1 MRETGAFGL
10 HGRALNNAPVGGVV
24 ALPTFTALETPLPA
38 FAPALGVRAMW
49 TLMDKTKRALWE
61 FVEIAFLAVLAL
73 VLIFLLLGPS
83 AGAYVVS
90 VADNVSKF
98 ASTASSGVLGIV
110 IVLAI
115 GYLALRRVNPDGKTR
130 A

>member
-1 MRETGAFGL
+1 
-10 HGRALNNAPVGGVV
+10 
-24 ALPTFTALETPLPA
+24 
-38 FAPALGVRAMW
+38 MW

-83 AGAYVVS
+83 AGTYVAS

-98 ASTASSGVLGIV
+98 ASTASSGVLGVV

-115 GYLALRRVNPDGKTR
+115 AYLALRRMHPDDKTR

>member
-1 MRETGAFGL
+1 ME
-10 HGRALNNAPVGGVV
+10 
-24 ALPTFTALETPLPA
+24 
-38 FAPALGVRAMW
+38 
-49 TLMDKTKRALWE
+49 KTKRALWE

-73 VLIFLLLGPS
+73 MLIFLLLGPS
-83 AGAYVVS
+83 AGAYVAS

-98 ASTASSGVLGIV
+98 ASAASSGVLGIV

-115 GYLALRRVNPDGKTR
+115 GYLALRRMNPDGKTR